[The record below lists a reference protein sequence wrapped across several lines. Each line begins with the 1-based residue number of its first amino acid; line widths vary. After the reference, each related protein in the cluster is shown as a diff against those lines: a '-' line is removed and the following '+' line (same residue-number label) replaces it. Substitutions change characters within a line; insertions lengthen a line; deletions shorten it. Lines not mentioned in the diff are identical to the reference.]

1 MLNQIIIIRNN
12 GVVILT
18 ASDDEEVVV
27 KITEEQLTDL
37 INRSRCTEE
46 EIGQLLVLIEQQR
59 IDNNLIDA
67 RKRLKRVRIENIQ
80 SNLPEILNC
89 FPVEKVSEAFS
100 DMKFSDIQEIFKSDN
115 PCLEFEMRA

>member
-27 KITEEQLTDL
+27 KITEEQLEDL
-37 INRSRCTEE
+37 VNKSGCTEE
-46 EIGQLLVLIEQQR
+46 EIGELLVLIEQQR
-59 IDNNLIDA
+59 MDNNLIDG

-80 SNLPEILNC
+80 SKLAEILNR
-89 FPVEKVSEAFS
+89 FSIDKVSEAFS